1 MDEPSLNPATL
12 APVSESKAGE
22 PRLSLNGIVGAK
34 LWARRRKNSL
44 FIPHRCENDIGNSF
58 LSHADFPKARAKSVT
73 ALGVQKKD
81 EFNKQGA
88 YRILE
93 QTMNTELSFKNYDAK
108 ECSASSHKIAKLA
121 KEKICSTYELTGCKV
136 ICLCYITKRAKPSL
150 AIDSGCA
157 WDELKSTVEKDAFV
171 DFVYKNQDI
180 VAVASVFVIH
190 CRKLGSK
197 KTAADLLDAVPTK
210 AGSASI
216 SEPARKRKDSSV
228 FTNMPQLQRGEMM
241 R

>member
-1 MDEPSLNPATL
+1 MEKLSLNPATL
-12 APVSESKAGE
+12 APVPESKAGE

-34 LWARRRKNSL
+34 LWAARRRRRSF
-44 FIPHRCENDIGNSF
+44 FIPHRCENDIGNCF
-58 LSHADFPKARAKSVT
+58 LSHADFPKARAKSLT
-73 ALGVQKKD
+73 ALGVQKKE
-81 EFNKQGA
+81 EFKKQGA
-88 YRILE
+88 CRILE
-93 QTMNTELSFKNYDAK
+93 QTMNTELSLKKYDAK

-121 KEKICSTYELTGCKV
+121 KERICSTYELTGCKV

-150 AIDSGCA
+150 TIDSGCA
-157 WDELKSTVEKDAFV
+157 WDELKSTIEKDAFV

-190 CRKLGSK
+190 CRRLGSK
-197 KTAADLLDAVPTK
+197 KTASDLLEVPPK
-210 AGSASI
+210 AGSASM